1 MPEKVHYILK
11 NATKCGKSEII
22 LYLGGNMLNTML
34 VIAGIF
40 IALIAGYWMGF
51 RACFDYL
58 SEELEKYRKEVK

>member
-1 MPEKVHYILK
+1 MPEKVHFILK
-11 NATKCGKSEII
+11 NTPNLSKTVNK

-58 SEELEKYRKEVK
+58 SEELEKYRKEIK

>member
-1 MPEKVHYILK
+1 
-11 NATKCGKSEII
+11 
-22 LYLGGNMLNTML
+22 MLNTML

-58 SEELEKYRKEVK
+58 SEELEKYRKEIK